1 MSIIRATRQKGGST
15 FPLTSHVSLFFIRS
29 SFGPH
34 LATKPRATEE
44 LQTSL
49 LSNQKE
55 SRRNNNSYHG
65 KIKNIRKGFSTIRA
79 SFCLPFFLDRIF
91 RNPQTTGNFRNLQSF
106 QCKLHYETALGR
118 KLFNRCHQIG
128 IDIFL

>member
-29 SFGPH
+29 SFGTH

-79 SFCLPFFLDRIF
+79 SFCLPFFLCSLTVSSEI
-91 RNPQTTGNFRNLQSF
+91 GNFRNLQSF

>member
-29 SFGPH
+29 SFGTH

-79 SFCLPFFLDRIF
+79 SFLCSLTVSSEIRKRLAISEIF
-91 RNPQTTGNFRNLQSF
+91 NPSNVSCITRRHWGGSCSIAAIRL
-106 QCKLHYETALGR
+106 A
-118 KLFNRCHQIG
+118 
-128 IDIFL
+128 